1 MAALGFDN
9 WRLLPGMRGDVFE
22 LSTAAGPK
30 SGTETHERDRDPR
43 EDAGDEHSENYG
55 TDADDRLRGRCTMSA
70 AVVILPRVWATA
82 ARQGALVGRKFG
94 PGSMGSV
101 GLALVRPLTPVKT
114 QAQPVRLEVVQA
126 KAEPATRVVT
136 AELAFYRKYT
146 EGMLRRYMRL
156 SMQGGRTPSLLGR
169 ELFRGKVTSYKMRSF
184 DDVVIFVHDV
194 NNCLERLGM
203 GKQHLIRRIALQ
215 EYTQGETAAML
226 GLSLR
231 TVVRQYSEA
240 IDELTAMF
248 LEKKMLEPHK

>member
-1 MAALGFDN
+1 
-9 WRLLPGMRGDVFE
+9 
-22 LSTAAGPK
+22 
-30 SGTETHERDRDPR
+30 
-43 EDAGDEHSENYG
+43 
-55 TDADDRLRGRCTMSA
+55 MSA
-70 AVVILPRVWATA
+70 AVVILPRIWATA
-82 ARQGALVGRKFG
+82 ARQGAMAGRKFG
-94 PGSMGSV
+94 PGSVVGAV
-101 GLALVRPLTPVKT
+101 GLALVRPLPSAKTPT
-114 QAQPVRLEVVQA
+114 RLELVQA
-126 KAEPATRVVT
+126 KAEPAARVVA